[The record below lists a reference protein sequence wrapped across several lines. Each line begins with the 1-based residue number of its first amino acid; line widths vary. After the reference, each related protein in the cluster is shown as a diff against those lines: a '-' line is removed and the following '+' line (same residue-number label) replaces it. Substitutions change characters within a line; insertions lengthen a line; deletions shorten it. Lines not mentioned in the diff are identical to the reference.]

1 VKQRER
7 SNRYID
13 IVIRVPVEIAP
24 ALRSA
29 VEEVS
34 TIVGTRLESPQGFAR
49 EQALTDAAEALLIV
63 RKAVYSKI
71 PKEDTHYG
79 RQQS

>member
-7 SNRYID
+7 SNRYIEV
-13 IVIRVPVEIAP
+13 VIRVPVEIAP

-29 VEEVS
+29 VEEIS
-34 TIVGTRLESPQGFAR
+34 TTVGQRLESKHSFAK

-71 PKEDTHYG
+71 PKEDQYYG
-79 RQQS
+79 ISSR